1 MNDTEIGQDIS
12 RLRQRVREIEQ
23 QVRRI
28 QTEDRLFQRYGF
40 GSDVHD
46 IQLTALRAERRELA
60 IELERLRTA
69 LGLGGSDRRAL
80 RSWLMLPAAL
90 GAVLIAAIRP
100 RRQRRR
106 PRPVFAD

>member
-1 MNDTEIGQDIS
+1 MIDTAIGQDIS

-23 QVRRI
+23 QMRKIR
-28 QTEDRLFQRYGF
+28 TEDRLFQRYGF

-60 IELERLRTA
+60 GELERLCVVR
-69 LGLGGSDRRAL
+69 GLGGPSRRGL
-80 RSWLMLPAAL
+80 GSWLMLPAAF
-90 GAVLIAAIRP
+90 GALLIGAIRP